1 MRGSMIYA
9 GAFLIHRFHWI
20 LYVFGAFLI
29 FTGIRM
35 AMQDET
41 DIEPES
47 NPVLRLVRRFL
58 PVTQDFRGQQFFVR
72 EPLRR
77 GEKPRL
83 LATPLFIVL
92 VLVET
97 TDLIFA
103 VDSIPA
109 IFAVTQKALIVYT
122 SNVCAILGLRSLY
135 FLLAGVIHRF
145 YLLKLGIAVV
155 LVFVGSKMLLAGV
168 YEIPTLVSLLAIVLI
183 LGASVMGSLVF
194 PRGKNLA

>member
-41 DIEPES
+41 DIEPEA

-58 PVTQDFRGQQFFVR
+58 PVTQDFRDQRFFVR

-92 VLVET
+92 ILVET

-155 LVFVGSKMLLAGV
+155 LVFVGAKMLLAGV
-168 YEIPTLVSLLAIVLI
+168 YEIPTLVSLLVIVVI
-183 LGASVMGSLVF
+183 LGASVVGSLVF